1 MSKDNFII
9 LDTTQKG
16 YIIKL
21 LSSKPV
27 ILLSMET
34 GKTIRELK
42 DKIKNEIIHRENT
55 LHKVNSEDKFIY
67 NLSINYYKEMLRYL
81 NNN

>member
-1 MSKDNFII
+1 MNKDNFII

-34 GKTIRELK
+34 GRTIRELK

-55 LHKVNSEDKFIY
+55 LHKVNSEDRFIY
-67 NLSINYYKEMLRYL
+67 NLSISYYKEMLEYL

>member
-1 MSKDNFII
+1 MNKDNFII

-21 LSSKPV
+21 LSSNPV
-27 ILLSMET
+27 MLLSIET
-34 GKTIRELK
+34 RRTIGELK
-42 DKIKNEIIHRENT
+42 DKIKNEIIHREST
-55 LHKVNSEDKFIY
+55 LHNIY
-67 NLSINYYKEMLRYL
+67 NLSITYYKEMLKYL

>member
-1 MSKDNFII
+1 MNKDNFII

-34 GKTIRELK
+34 GRTIRELK

-55 LHKVNSEDKFIY
+55 LHKVNIEDRFIY

>member
-1 MSKDNFII
+1 MNKDNFII

-34 GKTIRELK
+34 GRTIRELK
-42 DKIKNEIIHRENT
+42 DKIKNEIIHRENI

-67 NLSINYYKEMLRYL
+67 NLSISYYKEMLRYL

>member
-1 MSKDNFII
+1 MNKDNFII

-27 ILLSMET
+27 ILLSMKT
-34 GKTIRELK
+34 GRTIRELK

-55 LHKVNSEDKFIY
+55 LHKVNSEDRFIY
-67 NLSINYYKEMLRYL
+67 NLSISYYKEMLKYL

>member
-1 MSKDNFII
+1 MIKDNFII

-34 GKTIRELK
+34 GRTIRELK

-55 LHKVNSEDKFIY
+55 LHKVNSEDRFIY
-67 NLSINYYKEMLRYL
+67 NLSISYYKEMLKYL

>member
-9 LDTTQKG
+9 LDATQKG
-16 YIIKL
+16 YVIKL
-21 LSSKPV
+21 LSCKPV

-34 GKTIRELK
+34 GRTIRELK
-42 DKIKNEIIHRENT
+42 DKIKNEIIHREST

>member
-16 YIIKL
+16 YVIKL
-21 LSSKPV
+21 LSSNPV

-34 GKTIRELK
+34 GRTIRELK

-55 LHKVNSEDKFIY
+55 LHKVNSEDRFIY
-67 NLSINYYKEMLRYL
+67 NLSISYYKEMLKYL
-81 NNN
+81 NDN

>member
-55 LHKVNSEDKFIY
+55 LHKVNSEDRFIY

>member
-1 MSKDNFII
+1 MNKDNFII

-21 LSSKPV
+21 LSSKPA

-34 GKTIRELK
+34 GRTIRELK

-55 LHKVNSEDKFIY
+55 LHKVNSEDRFIY
-67 NLSINYYKEMLRYL
+67 NLSISYYKEMLKYL

>member
-34 GKTIRELK
+34 GRTIRELK

-55 LHKVNSEDKFIY
+55 LHKVNIEDRFIY

>member
-55 LHKVNSEDKFIY
+55 LHKVNSEDRFIIIY
-67 NLSINYYKEMLRYL
+67 Q
-81 NNN
+81 

>member
-55 LHKVNSEDKFIY
+55 LHKVNSKDRFIY
-67 NLSINYYKEMLRYL
+67 NLSISYYKEMLKYL

>member
-1 MSKDNFII
+1 MNKDNFII

-55 LHKVNSEDKFIY
+55 LHKVNSKDRFIY
-67 NLSINYYKEMLRYL
+67 NLSISYYKEMLKYL

>member
-1 MSKDNFII
+1 MNKDNFII
-9 LDTTQKG
+9 LDTTKKG

-34 GKTIRELK
+34 GRTIRELK

-55 LHKVNSEDKFIY
+55 LHKVNSEDRFIY
-67 NLSINYYKEMLRYL
+67 NLSISYYKEMLRYL